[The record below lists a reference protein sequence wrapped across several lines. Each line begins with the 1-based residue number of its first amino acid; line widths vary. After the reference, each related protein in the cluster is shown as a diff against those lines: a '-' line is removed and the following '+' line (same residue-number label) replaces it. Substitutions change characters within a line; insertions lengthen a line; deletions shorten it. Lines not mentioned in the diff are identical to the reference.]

1 MSVAQAGINR
11 SASDKKEVFY
21 HRSLWRLMAFM
32 GGYEP
37 EAELLEFKSKD
48 VAQFMKQ
55 EAYHTRNPEPNDRP
69 TFAAKYYT
77 ADSSAE
83 QQTGRAYTTNCGAV
97 WFSSFTSA
105 VTT

>member
-1 MSVAQAGINR
+1 
-11 SASDKKEVFY
+11 
-21 HRSLWRLMAFM
+21 
-32 GGYEP
+32 
-37 EAELLEFKSKD
+37 
-48 VAQFMKQ
+48 MKQ